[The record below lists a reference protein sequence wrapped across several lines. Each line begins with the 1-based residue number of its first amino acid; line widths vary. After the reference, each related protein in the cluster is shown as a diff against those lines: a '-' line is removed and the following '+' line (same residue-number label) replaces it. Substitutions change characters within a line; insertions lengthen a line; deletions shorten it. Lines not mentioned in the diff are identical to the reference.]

1 MRGPSLTIS
10 VGIRRTPARA
20 AAFPA
25 LAAPAPPAASPS
37 RAGAAGEAGQA
48 TSDNGSVQVVV
59 LADTHAPRRWRVCP
73 PRVAEHLRTADRILH
88 AGDVCTAAVLA
99 ELAEY
104 APVTAVLGNNDGP
117 DVAEWGAQR
126 TAELDLDGLKVNMV
140 HDSGAATGRL
150 TRLRRRFPGADL
162 VVFGHSHI
170 PLDESAPGAP
180 GAPGLRIF
188 NPGSPTDRRRQ
199 PHGTLG
205 LLQIAGGRLI
215 TAAIVP
221 VT

>member
-1 MRGPSLTIS
+1 M
-10 VGIRRTPARA
+10 
-20 AAFPA
+20 
-25 LAAPAPPAASPS
+25 
-37 RAGAAGEAGQA
+37 
-48 TSDNGSVQVVV
+48 GSVQVVV

-88 AGDVCTAAVLA
+88 AGDVCTASVLA

-117 DVAEWGAQR
+117 DVAEWGAPR
-126 TAELDLDGLKVNMV
+126 TAELDLDGLKVSMV
-140 HDSGAATGRL
+140 HDSGAAAGRL

-180 GAPGLRIF
+180 GAPGWPGAPGTSGLRIF

-199 PHGTLG
+199 PHGTIG
-205 LLQIAGGRLI
+205 LLQIRDGHLI